1 VVGDVTAD
9 ELEAGC
15 RGTLTDY
22 KVPREFRIV
31 DELPKTSTRK
41 MDKVALRERLD

>member
-1 VVGDVTAD
+1 VEAEG
-9 ELEAGC
+9 LEAAC

-22 KVPREFRIV
+22 KVPKEFRVV

-41 MDKVALRERLD
+41 MDKVALRERLG